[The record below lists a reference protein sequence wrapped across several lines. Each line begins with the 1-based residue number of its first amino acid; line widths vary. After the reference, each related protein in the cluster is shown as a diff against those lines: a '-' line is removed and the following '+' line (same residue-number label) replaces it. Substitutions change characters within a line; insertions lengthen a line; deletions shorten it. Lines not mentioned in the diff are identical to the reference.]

1 MDGNTLANIFNTA
14 QDGDLSTQLDHL
26 MDDSLVRVQSA
37 VIALEHF
44 KVLSKIYQTKSPFI
58 FDKSIESIT
67 LHSYNKIYSFIAAV
81 DIEELSQKCF
91 TLYPDE
97 LLTIVTNLKTL
108 LSFFETQE
116 DYLKCARIKNIL
128 DILSLKEVVVCD

>member
-1 MDGNTLANIFNTA
+1 MDGNTLANIFNTV
-14 QDGDLSTQLDHL
+14 QDDNLSSQLDHL
-26 MDDSLVRVQSA
+26 IDDSLVRVQSA

-44 KVLSKIYQTKSPFI
+44 KVLSKIYQTKSPLV

-67 LHSYNKIYSFIAAV
+67 LYSYNKIYSLIAAA

-97 LLTIVTNLKTL
+97 LSTIVTNLKTL
-108 LSFFETQE
+108 LGFFETQE
-116 DYLKCARIKNIL
+116 DYLKCARIKKIL
-128 DILSLKEVVVCD
+128 DILNLKEVVARD

>member
-14 QDGDLSTQLDHL
+14 QDDNLSSQLDHL

-44 KVLSKIYQTKSPFI
+44 KVLSKIYQTKSSFI

-97 LLTIVTNLKTL
+97 LSTIATNLKTL
-108 LSFFETQE
+108 LAFFETQE

-128 DILSLKEVVVCD
+128 DILSLKEVVGCK